1 MTAPTPN
8 LGILNQ
14 LTDWL
19 NDWGTWPLRTL
30 KAFENSS
37 TWGTRVLKG
46 LKSTWTLGHL
56 DTQGTWAL
64 GHLGIWALIHLGNQG
79 TRGTLFSRL
88 NKRIYLNREKIQ
100 LRKDHSKRKERTLG
114 RIKQKNKEWNRSI
127 RKQIPEETRNTIQYF
142 VKISLSK
149 RRAKRK
155 EKVKQ

>member
-1 MTAPTPN
+1 MTEA
-8 LGILNQ
+8 LGHS
-14 LTDWL
+14 
-19 NDWGTWPLRTL
+19 GHSRHSRTRAL
-30 KAFENSS
+30 EALEYSRHSKA
-37 TWGTRVLKG
+37 
-46 LKSTWTLGHL
+46 LGHL
-56 DTQGTWAL
+56 DTWILKAL
-64 GHLGIWALIHLGNQG
+64 GHLGIWAIIHLGNRG

-88 NKRIYLNREKIQ
+88 NKRIHLNKEKIQ
-100 LRKDHSKRKERTLG
+100 LRKNHSKRKELTLG